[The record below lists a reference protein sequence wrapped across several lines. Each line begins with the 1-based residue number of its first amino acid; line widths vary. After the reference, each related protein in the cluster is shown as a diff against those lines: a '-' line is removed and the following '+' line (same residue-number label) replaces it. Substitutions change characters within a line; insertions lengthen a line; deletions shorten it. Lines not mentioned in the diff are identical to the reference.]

1 MGKPR
6 GFIEIER
13 VTNRYRDK
21 RERLADWREID
32 LPLDEQTLRDQGAR
46 CMDCGI
52 PFCHGGCPLGNLIPD
67 WNEWVN
73 QGRLHDAARALYA
86 TNNFPE
92 VTGRVCPAPCEAA
105 CVLNLDGAPV
115 TIKTIEREI
124 ADRTFEESLRPQPA
138 TVRTG
143 KSVAVVGS
151 GPAGLACAQQLARL
165 GHDVTVYEKAD
176 RIGGLLRYGIPD
188 FKMEK
193 SILELRQQQ
202 LEAEGVKFL
211 TGIEV
216 GVTIPADELFRA
228 TDALVLCGGAMV
240 PRDLPVPG
248 RELDGVHF
256 AMEFLTQQNRR
267 VAGDDLPAEMDLL
280 ATGRDVIVL
289 GGGDTGSDCVGT
301 SLRQGARSVTSLELM
316 PRPPDER
323 AAGNPWPEWPLVY
336 RTSSSH
342 EEGGQRQYSILTKS
356 VLGDA
361 DGRVRALQVIEV
373 QRDPA
378 TGRFVEIAG
387 TEHELPAQLVLLAM
401 GFVGPVKIGM
411 VEQLDVALDPRGNVA
426 VLKGA
431 TSVSG
436 IFAAG
441 DMARGQ
447 SLVVWAIAEGRRAA
461 ERVHRYL
468 QSVAGSSAA

>member
-13 VTNRYRDK
+13 VKQSYRDK
-21 RERLADWREID
+21 RERLSDWHEFD
-32 LPLDEQTLRDQGAR
+32 LPLDEEILRNQGAR

-52 PFCHGGCPLGNLIPD
+52 PFCHSGCPLGNLIPD
-67 WNEWVN
+67 WNDWVY
-73 QGRLHDAARALYA
+73 QGRLTDAARALYA

-92 VTGRVCPAPCEAA
+92 ITGRICPAPCEAA
-105 CVLNLDGAPV
+105 CVLNLDKQPV

-124 ADRTFEESLRPQPA
+124 ADRTFDESLKSQVS
-138 TVRTG
+138 TLRTG
-143 KSVAVVGS
+143 KQVAIVGS

-165 GHDVTVYEKAD
+165 GHIVTVYEKSD

-188 FKMEK
+188 FKLEK
-193 SILELRQQQ
+193 GLIDLRQTQM
-202 LEAEGVKFL
+202 ETEGITFQ

-216 GVTIPADELFRA
+216 GVTVSAEELFRR

-240 PRDLPVPG
+240 PRDLTVPG

-256 AMEFLTQQNRR
+256 AMDFLTQQNRR
-267 VAGDDLPAEMDLL
+267 VAGDAIPQEVAIMASGL
-280 ATGRDVIVL
+280 DVVVL

-301 SLRQGARSVTSLELM
+301 SLRQKARSVTSLELM

-323 AAGNPWPEWPLVY
+323 TDENPWPEWPLVY

-342 EEGGQRQYSILTKS
+342 EEGGERNYSVLTKAF
-356 VLGDA
+356 LGD
-361 DGRVRALQVIEV
+361 DHGRVRALQLIEV
-373 QRDPA
+373 ERHN
-378 TGRFVEIAG
+378 GRFVEKPG
-387 TEHELPAQLVLLAM
+387 TERELVAQLVLLAM
-401 GFVGPVKIGM
+401 GFVGPVPDGLLA
-411 VEQLDVALDPRGNVA
+411 QLDVAMDERGNVST
-426 VLKGA
+426 LKGA

-468 QSVAGSSAA
+468 QSAAGSSAV

>member
-13 VTNRYRDK
+13 VVAAHRD
-21 RERLADWREID
+21 RQARLADWQEIE
-32 LPLDEQTLRDQGAR
+32 LPLDEQTLRNQGAR

-67 WNEWVN
+67 WNDWVY
-73 QGRLHDAARALYA
+73 QGRMSDAARALYA

-92 VTGRVCPAPCEAA
+92 VTGRVCPAPCEAS
-105 CVLNLDGAPV
+105 CVLNLEGKPV
-115 TIKTIEREI
+115 TIKTIEHEI
-124 ADRTFEESLRPQPA
+124 ADHTFEESLRPQLA
-138 TVRTG
+138 TVRSG
-143 KSVAVVGS
+143 KQVAIVGS

-165 GHDVTVYEKAD
+165 GHSVTVYEKAD
-176 RIGGLLRYGIPD
+176 RPGGLLRYGIPD
-188 FKMEK
+188 FKLEK
-193 SILELRQQQ
+193 SGLDRRIAQ
-202 LEAEGVKFL
+202 LEAEGVKFE
-211 TGIEV
+211 TGCEV
-216 GVTIPADELFRA
+216 GVTIAADELFRR
-228 TDALVLCGGAMV
+228 TDALVLCGGAMA

-248 RELDGVHF
+248 RHLDGIVY
-256 AMEFLTQQNRR
+256 AMDFLVQQNRR
-267 VAGDDLPAEMDLL
+267 VAGDDVPAEL
-280 ATGRDVIVL
+280 AILADGLDVVVL

-301 SLRQGARSVTSLELM
+301 SLRQHARSVTSLELM

-323 AAGNPWPEWPLVY
+323 AESNPWPEWPLVY

-342 EEGGQRQYSILTKS
+342 EEGGERQYSILTKAF
-356 VLGDA
+356 LGD
-361 DGRVRALQVIEV
+361 GNGHVRALQVVKVRREG
-373 QRDPA
+373 
-378 TGRFVEIAG
+378 GRFVEEPG
-387 TEHELPAQLVLLAM
+387 SEHEIPAQLVLLAM
-401 GFVGPVKIGM
+401 GFVGPVRSGLL
-411 VEQLDVALDPRGNVA
+411 EQLDVAMDERGNVSTIR
-426 VLKGA
+426 GA

-468 QSVAGSSAA
+468 QSAATTAA